1 MNTKPTAS
9 SVKSFGSIVLLVCY
23 KHRHPKTKHNKW
35 AVKCTISDLVPEF
48 AVAFLCLVRI
58 SAMFKL
64 CIAFV
69 NIRVPGKIDAAALN
83 LSARWQLMEA
93 AGIGVLMGKL
103 NELPTASAGAFT
115 GMLGSCWSP

>member
-1 MNTKPTAS
+1 
-9 SVKSFGSIVLLVCY
+9 
-23 KHRHPKTKHNKW
+23 
-35 AVKCTISDLVPEF
+35 
-48 AVAFLCLVRI
+48 
-58 SAMFKL
+58 MFKL